1 MVAKRKENPTETTTS
16 TSNEKTEEVKKTE
29 VKANA
34 VKGKECQ
41 HFVYIGPSLPGGRL
55 KSNTVLC
62 GGIESI
68 KEYYKEV
75 IEKYPQ
81 VERLIVPVEKLGE
94 LKEKTQTHGNIIN
107 KYYGDVVS
115 AMGEN
120 KEE

>member
-1 MVAKRKENPTETTTS
+1 MVAKRKENSTEITTS
-16 TSNEKTEEVKKTE
+16 NSNEETEEVKKTE

-34 VKGKECQ
+34 VKGKKCQ
-41 HFVYIGPSLPGGRL
+41 HFVYIGPSLPSGRL

-81 VERLIVPVEKLGE
+81 VERLIVPVKKLGE
-94 LKEKTQTHGNIIN
+94 LKEKIQTHGNIIN
-107 KYYGDVVS
+107 KYYGDLVS
-115 AMGEN
+115 AIVNN